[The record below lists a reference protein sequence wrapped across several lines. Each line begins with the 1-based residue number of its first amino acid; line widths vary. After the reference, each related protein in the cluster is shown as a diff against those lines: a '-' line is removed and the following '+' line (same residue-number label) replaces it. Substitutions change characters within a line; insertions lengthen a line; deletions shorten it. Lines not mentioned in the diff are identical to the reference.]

1 MIINRIYGEHL
12 HRIAIGI
19 SLFAILL
26 LVSIA
31 GAVPYAYI
39 ANTGSDNVSVSGISF
54 TGPTPTNGTILAQ
67 NFVYINTT
75 VSNASTAFIDW
86 NRSLVGWWRFNSET
100 GENSTFFRDWSTWE
114 NNATCSGINCPAST
128 SGKFGN
134 ALRFDGVND
143 YVDTGNAPGLN
154 ITGNITIEAWV
165 KPERLETAHIVKK
178 ATRDSTDG
186 YELSLSES
194 TGKAYFRVNQKTS
207 HNTYKLFSNSS
218 YPLDGNTWVH
228 LVGVY
233 NRDQVQ
239 IYFNGN
245 LENSMSGPTNIL
257 SNTDNL
263 KIGGPDLSRYFKG
276 TIDEVRIWDRA
287 LSPEEIKASYDAGI
301 YRLYSNF
308 TNLANGVYNYRTYA
322 QNLQGNVNQTEKMT
336 LHVNLGLENTPISP
350 VIKIM
355 PLGDS
360 ITSSDSSYRNRLWD
374 LLANNSI
381 NVDFVGSLSSGYET
395 LPDKDHEGH
404 KGWKIDKISA
414 RVEDWLSIYRPD
426 IVLLHI
432 GTNDISHNYNL
443 ETAPDRLGT
452 LIDKIAVKSPKTK
465 VIVASI
471 IPRKTDNNATIA
483 YNNAIRGVVTNRQ
496 SQGKNV
502 YFADIYNE
510 AGINTDTD
518 LSNEV
523 HPNIKGS
530 NKMADVWFKQLKI
543 VLSQ

>member
-1 MIINRIYGEHL
+1 MIINRTYGVHL

-19 SLFAILL
+19 TMSAILL

-31 GAVPYAYI
+31 GAVPNVHI
-39 ANTGSDNVSVSGISF
+39 AKTGSDASGISF
-54 TGPTPTNGTILAQ
+54 IDPTPINGTILAQ
-67 NFVYINTT
+67 DHACINTT

-86 NRSLVGWWRFNSET
+86 NRSLVGWWRFNIES
-100 GENSTFFRDWSTWE
+100 GESSTFFRDWSTWE
-114 NNATCSGINCPAST
+114 NNAACSGTNCPASI
-128 SGKFGN
+128 SGMFGN
-134 ALRFDGVND
+134 ALSFDGVND
-143 YVDTGNAPGLN
+143 YLDAGNAPSLN
-154 ITGNITIEAWV
+154 ITGNLTIEAWV
-165 KPERLETAHIVKK
+165 KPERLETTHIVKK
-178 ATRDSTDG
+178 ASRDLTDG

-207 HNTYKLFSNSS
+207 HNIYKLFSKSS

-245 LENSMSGPTNIL
+245 LENSMSGPANIL
-257 SNTDNL
+257 FNTDNL
-263 KIGGPDLSRYFKG
+263 EIGSPDLSRYFKG
-276 TIDEVRIWDRA
+276 TIDEVRTWNRA
-287 LSPEEIKASYDAGI
+287 LSSEEIKASYDAGI

-308 TNLANGVYNYRTYA
+308 ANLANGVYKYRAYS
-322 QNLQGNVNQTEKMT
+322 QDLQGNLNQTEEMT
-336 LHVNLGLENTPISP
+336 LQIEASSKNPPPLA

-360 ITSSDSSYRNRLWD
+360 ITSSSDSYRNHLWD
-374 LLANNSI
+374 LLTNDGI
-381 NVDFVGSLSSGYET
+381 KVDFVGSLSSGYKT

-404 KGWKIDKISA
+404 KGWKISHISE
-414 RVEDWLSIYRPD
+414 RVEEWLLIYTPD

-432 GTNDISHNYNL
+432 GTNDISHNNNL
-443 ETAPDRLGT
+443 ETAPDRLGI
-452 LIDKIAVKSPKTK
+452 LIDKIVVKSPKTK

-471 IPRKTDNNATIA
+471 IPRKTDNNATVA
-483 YNNAIRGVVTNRQ
+483 YNNAIRGVITDRQ
-496 SQGKNV
+496 SKGKNV

-523 HPNIKGS
+523 HPNINGS
-530 NKMADVWFKQLKI
+530 NKMAEVWFKQLKI
-543 VLSQ
+543 VLAQ

>member
-1 MIINRIYGEHL
+1 MIINRTHGLHL
-12 HRIAIGI
+12 QRIAIGI
-19 SLFAILL
+19 SLFAILIPG
-26 LVSIA
+26 SIA
-31 GAVPYAYI
+31 GAVPYI
-39 ANTGSDNVSVSGISF
+39 ANTGSDNVSVFGISF
-54 TGPTPTNGTILAQ
+54 SDPTPTNGAILSQ
-67 NFVYINTT
+67 NYAFINTT
-75 VSNASTAFIDW
+75 VLNASTAFIDW
-86 NRSLVGWWRFNSET
+86 NRSLVGWWRFNT
-100 GENSTFFRDWSTWE
+100 ENSENTTFFRDWSSWK
-114 NNATCSGINCPAST
+114 NNATCLVTNCPAST

-134 ALRFDGVND
+134 ALHFDGVND
-143 YVDTGNAPGLN
+143 YVDTGNASSLN

-207 HNTYKLFSNSS
+207 HNTYKIFSNSS

-228 LVGVY
+228 LVGLY

-245 LENSMSGPTNIL
+245 LENSMSGPTNIV

-276 TIDEVRIWDRA
+276 TIDEVRIWNRA

-301 YRLYSNF
+301 YRLHNNF
-308 TNLANGVYNYRTYA
+308 TNLANGVYNYMAYS
-322 QNLQGNVNQTEKMT
+322 QNLQGNVNQTEEMT
-336 LHVNLGLENTPISP
+336 VYVESGLKKT
-350 VIKIM
+350 IKIM

-360 ITSSDSSYRNRLWD
+360 ITSANSSYRNHLWD

-381 NVDFVGSLSSGYET
+381 NVDFVGSLSSGYKT

-404 KGWKIDKISA
+404 KGWKINKISA
-414 RVEDWLSIYRPD
+414 YVEDWISIYTPD

-452 LIDKIAVKSPKTK
+452 LIDKIVVKSPKTK

-496 SQGKNV
+496 IQGKNV

-518 LSNEV
+518 LLNEV

-530 NKMADVWFKQLKI
+530 NKMADVWFKQLMI
-543 VLSQ
+543 ILSQ